1 MMMTNLLDVYL
12 LNGSVPFANK
22 QKSFTLMNSKDH
34 PDVETLKEFV
44 EFAEKLAVEA
54 GVWIK
59 EALDQPKNVS
69 SKSSSIDVVTE
80 TDRKCED
87 YIIAE
92 IKKKFPLHNV
102 IGEESYAEAGK
113 SGYDFSNSVPNW
125 VIDPIDGTNNFV
137 GFEYFKRIS
146 EMLSLGARISI
157 FLCLYWNFNW

>member
-1 MMMTNLLDVYL
+1 MTRIFRRELDDDDKFVGRLFIERERSLCKQTKKLYF
-12 LNGSVPFANK
+12 NEFKGS
-22 QKSFTLMNSKDH
+22 SRCR
-34 PDVETLKEFV
+34 
-44 EFAEKLAVEA
+44 A